1 METTQNTN
9 SPVTAASESRRGALP
24 VRSLADARRWLAA
37 PFPGV
42 CVGYL
47 PNKLGPNSQW
57 AAVFPY
63 VDVTAI
69 QDRLDLVVGPDGWS
83 HSVAEVDD
91 KTLVVTMCVLG
102 TEHSEV
108 GQGNDRWSQ
117 SANALKRCAR
127 HFGIGR
133 YLTQLPIVRLKLNEQ
148 IPVNRNGSPYIT
160 DQLLDQLR
168 ARYERQVSE
177 LEGRFGAV
185 LPHPGVGAGEHEGEA
200 PTHPE
205 VDPDAGSPSDANPH
219 GVRVRDEAN
228 ARGLQDA
235 QLANLILAAAGAQH
249 KPPEEAASQ
258 LGEMLS
264 RIPETVA
271 QRALASVA
279 EMPAVGPSGAV
290 SGEAAQPSAP
300 VRSGEADGHTQAN
313 AHGERLRQ
321 AAAARGVSEADLA
334 NMIRNAVGQG
344 PIPSERARAALPTM
358 LTRISE
364 QIAER
369 TTDLLDMFH
378 PADGAQ
384 PKSASGG
391 VTSVDFG
398 ALEPPRAA

>member
-1 METTQNTN
+1 M
-9 SPVTAASESRRGALP
+9 
-24 VRSLADARRWLAA
+24 RSLADARRWLAA

-69 QDRLDLVVGPDGWS
+69 QDRLDLVAGPDGWS
-83 HSVAEVDD
+83 HSVAAVDD
-91 KTLVVTMCVLG
+91 TTLVVTMRVLG

-133 YLTQLPIVRLKLNEQ
+133 YLTQLPIVRLKLGEQ

-160 DQLLDQLR
+160 DQLLEQLR
-168 ARYERQVSE
+168 GTYERQVNQ

-185 LPHPGVGAGEHEGEA
+185 LPHPGIGAGEHEGEA

-219 GVRVRDEAN
+219 GARVREEAN

-235 QLANLILAAAGAQH
+235 QLANLILAAAGGQH
-249 KPPEEAASQ
+249 KPPEQAAAQ
-258 LGEMLS
+258 LGEML
-264 RIPETVA
+264 RRMPETIA
-271 QRALASVA
+271 QRALASIA
-279 EMPAVGPSGAV
+279 ELPTVGPDSAMSGA
-290 SGEAAQPSAP
+290 APQPNAP
-300 VRSGEADGHTQAN
+300 ATTGEADGQTVQAN
-313 AHGERLRQ
+313 ATGERLRQ
-321 AAAARGVSEADLA
+321 TAAARGVSDADLA
-334 NMIRNAVGQG
+334 NTIRNAAGQDS
-344 PIPSERARAALPTM
+344 IPSERARAALPAM
-358 LTRISE
+358 LARISD
-364 QIAER
+364 QIGER
-369 TTDLLDMFH
+369 AMELLDMFH
-378 PADGAQ
+378 PADGAR
-384 PKSASGG
+384 PEGASGA